1 MMEQRE
7 VHRLLAEQTGYYRAR
22 AGTYDLD
29 MAWDSDDPELR
40 ELFGPVEDWFAGLPI
55 RGQVLE
61 LACGTGAWTRRLAAR
76 ADRVHAI
83 DVAPEMIEQAAEKV
97 AGAGDVTFE
106 VADVYRWRPPAAY
119 DVVFFSFLLTHV
131 PPPMTS
137 RFWQVVSSSLA
148 PGGTVAFVDAAPHR
162 HDEEEW
168 VGDGVARRVL
178 RDGSEHRIVKVFPTP
193 DEVVRAMADR
203 DLDGTVDTASDRFIV
218 GVGRWARRRP

>member
-1 MMEQRE
+1 MDEHELQQLLGEQAR
-7 VHRLLAEQTGYYRAR
+7 YYRFR

-40 ELFGPVEDWFAGLPI
+40 ELFAPVDDWFAGLPI

-76 ADRVHAI
+76 AEHVHAI
-83 DVAPEMIEQAAEKV
+83 DVAPEMIERAEDKV
-97 AGAGDVTFE
+97 AGAGRVIFE
-106 VADVYRWRPPAAY
+106 VADLYRWQPAAAY

-131 PPPMTS
+131 PPAMTS
-137 RFWQVVSSSLA
+137 RFWQVVASSLA
-148 PGGTVAFVDAAPHR
+148 IGATVAFVDAAPHR

-168 VGDGVARRVL
+168 LGKGVVRRTL

-193 DEVVRAMADR
+193 ENIVDAMAEHG
-203 DLDGTVDTASDRFIV
+203 LDGTVDVTNDRFLL
-218 GVGRWARRRP
+218 GVGQRSRALP

>member
-1 MMEQRE
+1 MDQQELHQ
-7 VHRLLAEQTGYYRAR
+7 LLAEQTGYYRAR

-40 ELFGPVEDWFAGLPI
+40 ELFAPVEDWFAGLPI
-55 RGQVLE
+55 RGHVLE

-83 DVAPEMIEQAAEKV
+83 DVAPEMIEQAEEKV

-106 VADVYRWRPPAAY
+106 VADVHGWEAPVAY

-137 RFWQVVSSSLA
+137 RFWRLVSSSLA
-148 PGGTVAFVDAAPHR
+148 SGGTVAFVDAAPHR

-168 VGDGVARRVL
+168 LGDGVVRRTL

-193 DEVVRAMADR
+193 DQLVGAMADR
-203 DLDGTVDTASDRFIV
+203 GLDGTVDIVSDRFLL
-218 GVGRWARRRP
+218 GVGQRTSSLL